1 MQDFAGESVHGDA
14 RLLANTYIGHLRF
27 LVVGDDPYIRQRYER
42 DHLRA
47 DAEILAGAHQALTH
61 HAVDRGDYPRV
72 AQIDRRQIFCS
83 PLSLQRRGSL
93 RLLALQD
100 VELLTLLIQLGLVEG
115 KTGGRPLFVVDSL
128 FDELRRTGVFI
139 RKKILLAHGF
149 QMIASHV
156 RLARRDFGLS
166 LFDQCFLQ
174 ALLLFDVFDR
184 GSGGVDIGLSL
195 IELGAVVVVD
205 DLDQDIA
212 AANALEVLHPHVLD
226 VAGNFGGEGCRIS
239 LKVGIVGF
247 LQYGRSHPPVPF
259 ASDDEDQGADQNEN
273 KDPDGGRDPDG
284 AKEPAGGDGPRNWLS
299 RRGGTVLD
307 PIVGRCI
314 HVRAYLLIHRL
325 QTPPSPIASLGG

>member
-1 MQDFAGESVHGDA
+1 MQDLAGESVHGDA

-27 LVVGDDPYIRQRYER
+27 LVVGDDPYIRQRHER
-42 DHLRA
+42 DHLGA

-61 HAVDRGDYPRV
+61 HAVDGGDYPRV

-83 PLSLQRRGSL
+83 SLSLQRRGRL

-115 KTGGRPLFVVDSL
+115 KTGGRPLFVVDGL

-139 RKKILLAHGF
+139 RKILLADGF

-156 RLARRDFGLS
+156 RLARRDFGLG

-195 IELGAVVVVD
+195 IELGAVIVVD

-212 AANALEVLHPHVLD
+212 PANALEVLHQHALN
-226 VAGNFGGEGCRIS
+226 VAWNFGSERCRIG

-247 LQYGRSHPPVPF
+247 LQYGRSQPPVPF
-259 ASDDEDQGADQNEN
+259 ASDDENQDADQNEN
-273 KDPDGGRDPDG
+273 KDPDGGKYPDG
-284 AKEPAGGDGPRNWLS
+284 GQDPAAGGGPSNCLS
-299 RRGGTVLD
+299 RRARTVLYL
-307 PIVGRCI
+307 IVGRCI
-314 HVRAYLLIHRL
+314 HAWAYLLVHR
-325 QTPPSPIASLGG
+325 P